1 MDQRRLHE
9 LLTALH
15 DELVAA
21 GPVDAKNRD
30 LLQHLA
36 RDIRAIVDTGP
47 GGAMSE
53 RYRGLSGRL
62 REAAT
67 AFEASHPRL
76 TTAMEKV
83 IDTLAFYNL

>member
-15 DELVAA
+15 EELLAA
-21 GPVDAKNRD
+21 GPVDTKNRD
-30 LLQHLA
+30 LLQHLSQ
-36 RDIRAIVDTGP
+36 DIRAIVEAEP
-47 GGAMSE
+47 GAATPE
-53 RYRGLSGRL
+53 RYQGLSGRL
-62 REAAT
+62 REAAAT
-67 AFEASHPRL
+67 FEASHPRL